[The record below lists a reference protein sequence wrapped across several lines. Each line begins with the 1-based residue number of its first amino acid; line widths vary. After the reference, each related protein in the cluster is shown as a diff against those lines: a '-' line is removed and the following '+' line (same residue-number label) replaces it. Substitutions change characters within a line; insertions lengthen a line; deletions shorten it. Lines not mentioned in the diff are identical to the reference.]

1 MYDLN
6 SDKVDK
12 NFPYDLTMGFLKT
25 QKQFLVYGKEIY
37 TCLNAETLEEQKPE
51 EGLQEFVKM
60 MFEKNNKEVM
70 PPMAVWN
77 DTIASVTKSGIYEYK
92 AGEITQFKQL
102 SDVVHD
108 GKSFN
113 GLWPICKNADGLYY
127 ICTLNGFNM
136 SLWEIDGDKEELK

>member
-1 MYDLN
+1 
-6 SDKVDK
+6 
-12 NFPYDLTMGFLKT
+12 
-25 QKQFLVYGKEIY
+25 
-37 TCLNAETLEEQKPE
+37 
-51 EGLQEFVKM
+51 

-70 PPMAVWN
+70 PPMTVWN

-113 GLWPICKNADGLYY
+113 GLWPICKTADGLYY
-127 ICTLNGFNM
+127 LCTIRDIEM